1 MVKNEVLDNSIEVK
15 LKNREDFLKIVETLT
30 RIGVISE
37 TKKELYQSA
46 HILHKQGRYY
56 IVSFKEMFLLDGK
69 ESTLSEEDK
78 SRRNR
83 IALLLE
89 EWGLLE
95 IINKDLVNSSLI
107 PLSKVK
113 IVSYKDKNNWT
124 LVQKYS
130 VGKKNDSKSI
140 I

>member
-1 MVKNEVLDNSIEVK
+1 MYNEVLDNSIEVK
-15 LKNREDFLKIVETLT
+15 LKNKEDFLKIVETLT

-46 HILHKQGRYY
+46 HILHKQGKYY

-69 ESTLSEEDK
+69 DSTLSEEDV

-95 IINKDLVNSSLI
+95 ISNSELANKTVM
-107 PLSKVK
+107 PLSKIK
-113 IVSYKDKNNWT
+113 IVSYKDKSNWK
-124 LVQKYS
+124 LVQKYN
-130 VGKKNDSKSI
+130 VGKKNVSKSI
-140 I
+140 V

>member
-1 MVKNEVLDNSIEVK
+1 MSNAVLDNSIEVK
-15 LKNREDFLKIVETLT
+15 LKNKEDFLKIVETLT

-69 ESTLSEEDK
+69 ESTLSDEDK

-95 IINKDLVNSSLI
+95 IITKELVNESVMH
-107 PLSKVK
+107 LSKVK
-113 IVSYKDKNNWT
+113 IVSYKDKANWT
-124 LVQKYS
+124 LIQKYN
-130 VGKKNDSKSI
+130 VGKKNVSKSI
-140 I
+140 V

>member
-1 MVKNEVLDNSIEVK
+1 MNNSVLDNSIEVR
-15 LKNREDFLKIVETLT
+15 LKNKEDFLKIVETLT

-46 HILHKQGRYY
+46 HILHKQGKYY

-69 ESTLSEEDK
+69 DSTLSEEDL

-95 IINKDLVNSSLI
+95 ILSKELANKAVM
-107 PLSKVK
+107 PLSKIK
-113 IVSYKDKNNWT
+113 IVSYKDKNNWK
-124 LVQKYS
+124 LVQKYN
-130 VGKKNDSKSI
+130 VGKKNVSKSVV
-140 I
+140 

>member
-1 MVKNEVLDNSIEVK
+1 MHSTVLDNSIEVK
-15 LKNREDFLKIVETLT
+15 LKNKEDFLKIVETLT

-46 HILHKQGRYY
+46 HILHKQGKYY

-69 ESTLSEEDK
+69 DSTLSEEDI

-95 IINKDLVNSSLI
+95 ILSKELANKVVM
-107 PLSKVK
+107 PLSKIK
-113 IVSYKDKNNWT
+113 IVSYKDKSNWK
-124 LVQKYS
+124 LIQKYN
-130 VGKKNDSKSI
+130 VGKKNVSKSVV
-140 I
+140 